1 MHEDRILGVACPRHI
16 YDLIVIVI
24 IEGLVVNNFLF
35 YLNWLKINVDFILGS
50 SELIIIL
57 LLSGIVPSSFSILS
71 CASNTRQPLRLE
83 TSESSLT
90 PSLPSP
96 PILTSLQIRIYL
108 VKHILKLTHFFHS
121 SCHSLD
127 PRFRYFI
134 PGFLRWPFHI
144 SSSDNHLKYSLDLS
158 TFNSSLSN
166 FQDLYNQNSSNFLFF
181 LFCSMMPVPE

>member
-1 MHEDRILGVACPRHI
+1 MCTPMKPSPQSRQQTFNQSQRLPCA
-16 YDLIVIVI
+16 
-24 IEGLVVNNFLF
+24 
-35 YLNWLKINVDFILGS
+35 
-50 SELIIIL
+50 L
-57 LLSGIVPSSFSILS
+57 L
-71 CASNTRQPLRLE
+71 
-83 TSESSLT
+83 SSLT

-181 LFCSMMPVPE
+181 LFCSMMPMPE